1 MEDRENIN
9 DEFVVKEIGSDEM
22 EEIIVDLEDEEN
34 KENVFFSRIFVLVK
48 RSFDSFKFNRFIDGQ
63 LRLFLVLIILF
74 SVVIDLFVKKK
85 LRRSV
90 FVSFWL
96 RNLSVK
102 RVEKV
107 VKEE

>member
-22 EEIIVDLEDEEN
+22 EEIDLEDEEN
-34 KENVFFSRIFVLVK
+34 KENVFFSQIFVLVK

>member
-9 DEFVVKEIGSDEM
+9 NEFVVKEIGSDEM
-22 EEIIVDLEDEEN
+22 EEIVVDLEDEEN
-34 KENVFFSRIFVLVK
+34 KENVFFSQIFVLVK
-48 RSFDSFKFNRFIDGQ
+48 RSFDSFKLNRFIDGQ

>member
-22 EEIIVDLEDEEN
+22 EEIVVDLEDEEN
-34 KENVFFSRIFVLVK
+34 KENVSQIFVLVK